1 MHWLTCWF
9 GRRARRAAQRVRATF
24 RPQVETLEERQVP
37 TVLYYGGNLLPQVE
51 AQALYYG
58 NEWSSV
64 PAYSAQTATLDS
76 FLKDITGGAY
86 LDALRRA
93 GYGVGHGTASAG
105 VFDDTSLATNA
116 VITDASIQERLQADI
131 SKGLLSSPDANRLY
145 LVYVEPN
152 VAIDLG
158 AGQGTTQQGI
168 LGYHGAFAGH
178 DAAGQATTLRYAV
191 IAYPGGSVG
200 NSRLGTTAIDQLTA
214 VTSHELAEAVTD
226 PDVTFD
232 QLGWYDPSRG
242 EIADVTENN
251 PNSRVRL
258 DGYLVQEVAS
268 QNDQLLPIF
277 PSSSQPPSPT
287 ATTLTAPALIQAGQ
301 AVTFTVSVSP
311 SGGSGVPSGTVTFE
325 EGTKV
330 LATATLDANGQ
341 ATFTTT
347 ALPVGSHSVSVI
359 YSGDGSF
366 AGNTS
371 AAVTVQ
377 VTQPPSPY
385 ETVAVSYLTG
395 GFTSSYDAYV
405 YGSHSVYAYEASV
418 YGIYALAYAQR
429 AANSHAAADWYAAFA
444 YANAAQA
451 YAAAD
456 YARSG
461 DVYAYYASVYQS
473 YAAMYAHANYTWE
486 SVST

>member
-1 MHWLTCWF
+1 MRWF
-9 GRRARRAAQRVRATF
+9 GRRSRRTVQRPRAKF
-24 RPQVETLEERQVP
+24 RPQLEALEQRQVP

-51 AQALYYG
+51 TQALYYG

-64 PAYSAQTATLDS
+64 SADSAQMATLDS

-93 GYGVGHGTASAG
+93 GYGVSRGTASAG
-105 VFDDTSLATNA
+105 VLDGALLAPNA

-131 SKGLLSSPDANRLY
+131 SQGLLSSPDANRLY
-145 LVYVEPN
+145 IVYVEPN

-158 AGQGTTQQGI
+158 AGQGTTQKGI

-178 DAAGQATTLRYAV
+178 DAAGQAITLRYAV

-242 EIADVTENN
+242 EVGDVTENN
-251 PNSRVRL
+251 PTSRVRL

-277 PSSSQPPSPT
+277 PSSNQSLDPT
-287 ATTLTAPALIQAGQ
+287 ATVLTAPALIQAGQ
-301 AVTFTVSVSP
+301 AVTFTVTESP
-311 SGGSGVPSGTVTFE
+311 SGGSRRPSGTVTFE
-325 EGTKV
+325 EGTKI

-347 ALPVGSHSVSVI
+347 ALPVGSHSITVI
-359 YSGDGSF
+359 YSGEGSF

-371 AAVTVQ
+371 APVTVQ
-377 VTQPPSPY
+377 VTPPVSPY
-385 ETVAVSYLTG
+385 EAAALGYLSAG
-395 GFTSSYDAYV
+395 CTSGYDAYV
-405 YGSHSVYAYEASV
+405 YGSHSVYAYEAYL
-418 YGIYALAYAQR
+418 YGVYALAYAQR
-429 AANSHAAADWYAAFA
+429 AANSHSAADWSTAFA
-444 YANAAQA
+444 YASAAQA
-451 YAAAD
+451 AAASA
-456 YARSG
+456 YASSA
-461 DVYAYYASVYQS
+461 DVYTYYASVYLS
-473 YAAMYAHANYTWE
+473 YGEAYAHANSAWE
-486 SVST
+486 TV